1 MGLPSLRLYYAAM
14 VLPTTSGKSFL
25 CFANKCKQVYSL
37 LPTTI
42 GKDFLLWIVAWLQSI
57 AEWGENAPT

>member
-1 MGLPSLRLYYAAM
+1 M
-14 VLPTTSGKSFL
+14 VLPTTSGKGFL
-25 CFANKCKQVYSL
+25 CFASKCKQVDSL

-57 AEWGENAPT
+57 GEWGENAPT